1 MDKFTGARAANSCPH
16 VHFPPRQKP
25 VSAPPVSHR
34 AAAAILRFMGSL
46 SVPRYRIA
54 LLGADTTTLAIAR
67 AILTSDHFGLFGAC
81 ELENNSNAP
90 DSASI
95 RALLGHG
102 RRVDAWET
110 LLDQE
115 SVDAVVVARDDDQDR
130 RAEQLRKLIQAGV
143 PLLVSH
149 PVVDSMLVYYEL
161 DMIRRETGCVVVP
174 YLSERHHPAL
184 RELADTVRRRAD
196 SPIGK
201 VEQVTI
207 ERCIA
212 QPTKT
217 NVVSQFARDVDLIRG
232 LVGDMTRLGAMAG
245 KSGDSAYGSLG
256 VQMSGPEGTV
266 ARWSVVP
273 MQAAQGARITLV
285 GSSGKALLD
294 IRPEHEPWS
303 MELTSQGQTQ
313 TRRYDEWDAASAALD
328 ALAGAIRGEPSS
340 PDWIDAARSVELAET
355 IERSLQKSRTIE
367 LYYEDHTEE
376 GTFKGTMTSVGCGLL
391 LLAMFLLG
399 IVAIADQLGLPYVR
413 SWPYALLGVFGIF
426 LVLQLLKLTARQQEP
441 EPHDR
446 IPSESAPRSR
456 S

>member
-1 MDKFTGARAANSCPH
+1 
-16 VHFPPRQKP
+16 
-25 VSAPPVSHR
+25 
-34 AAAAILRFMGSL
+34 MGSS
-46 SVPRYRIA
+46 SVPRCRIA
-54 LLGADTTTLAIAR
+54 LLGADNTTLAVAR
-67 AILTSDHFGLFGAC
+67 AILASDQFGLLGAC

-90 DSASI
+90 ASSLI
-95 RALLGHG
+95 HALLGRG
-102 RRVDAWET
+102 TQFDAWEA

-149 PVVDSMLVYYEL
+149 PVVDSMLIYYEL

-174 YLSERHHPAL
+174 YLSKRHHPAL
-184 RELADTVRRRAD
+184 RGLAEIVRQGAD

-207 ERCIA
+207 ERCIV
-212 QPTKT
+212 QPTKAA
-217 NVVSQFARDVDLIRG
+217 VVSQFARDVDLIRS
-232 LVGDMTRLGAMAG
+232 LAGDMTRLGAMAG
-245 KSGDSAYGSLG
+245 TSGDSAYGSLG

-273 MQAAQGARITLV
+273 VQAAQGARITLL
-285 GSSGKALLD
+285 GSSGKALVD

-303 MELTSQGQTQ
+303 LELTSQGQTQ
-313 TRRYDEWDAASAALD
+313 TERYTDWNAAAAALE
-328 ALAGAIRGEPSS
+328 ALARAIRGEAAA

-367 LYYEDHTEE
+367 LYYEDHSEE

-391 LLAMFLLG
+391 LLGMFLLG
-399 IVAIADQLGLPYVR
+399 AVAIADQLGLPYVR
-413 SWPYALLGVFGIF
+413 SWPYLLLGVFGIF
-426 LVLQLLKLTARQQEP
+426 LVLQLLKLTARQHEP
-441 EPHDR
+441 GSTDK
-446 IPSESAPRSR
+446 ILSETSPRSP